1 MSLSRPHQILTSCG
15 SNTFEVHKAMTTLKM
30 LSGRYLTDMMQRH
43 WTQNK
48 AGFCRLPGC
57 IPLQLPGTLEHILL
71 FCPSLHEKRQ
81 GLLSLTA
88 RVAKEHPALQSILH
102 KSQASTDPGDLMQ
115 LLLDCTVIPCV
126 IGATQTFGS
135 YIVNRLLYLG
145 RTWCYNIHRE
155 RVTQLGL
162 LQVR

>member
-1 MSLSRPHQILTSCG
+1 MSRSRPHQILTSCG

-71 FCPSLHEKRQ
+71 FCPFLHEKRQ

-88 RVAKEHPALQSILH
+88 RVAKEHPESSPFFTSSKPAQTQRTLCSCCLTAQSYH
-102 KSQASTDPGDLMQ
+102 
-115 LLLDCTVIPCV
+115 V
-126 IGATQTFGS
+126 
-135 YIVNRLLYLG
+135 
-145 RTWCYNIHRE
+145 
-155 RVTQLGL
+155 
-162 LQVR
+162 